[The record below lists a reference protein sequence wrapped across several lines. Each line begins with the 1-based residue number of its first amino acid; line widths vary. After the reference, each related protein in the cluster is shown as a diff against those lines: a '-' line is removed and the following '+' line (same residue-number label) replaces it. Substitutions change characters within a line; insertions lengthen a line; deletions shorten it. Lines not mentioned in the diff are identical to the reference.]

1 MVLYLEMAVAC
12 TVEGLLLLLS
22 PRTFDHSEARS
33 FAVNSERRGDQRFL
47 QDHWL
52 KMVRSSVGER
62 RASRQRVKA
71 NEEAARLSWQTAP
84 PNSVSS
90 RRTENL
96 TPLTVQSSFT
106 SLPNLSRVQRLP
118 DNHRRYLCR
127 QGDDFTISEVKV
139 QRTHEFCTKLGE
151 QLRNLDPDQPL
162 HRPLQY
168 FGWTADIGQRL
179 NQHKRH
185 QNSNEMMDLFHAVLM
200 NIFDVSPAQRRGFTL
215 HTIPLCFLTNPRE
228 SEQSVRGLHLP
239 ARMGQEC
246 RVRNR

>member
-1 MVLYLEMAVAC
+1 MNLLFRTRTACGQYRSARIIMPRHYFECDLQLRWWSHPAMWAALPPMPDGDFPARGQGPHSSVSERSRIAKSLSLKSSFIAVVFCLEMAVAC

-90 RRTENL
+90 QQAA
-96 TPLTVQSSFT
+96 P
-106 SLPNLSRVQRLP
+106 
-118 DNHRRYLCR
+118 
-127 QGDDFTISEVKV
+127 
-139 QRTHEFCTKLGE
+139 
-151 QLRNLDPDQPL
+151 
-162 HRPLQY
+162 
-168 FGWTADIGQRL
+168 
-179 NQHKRH
+179 
-185 QNSNEMMDLFHAVLM
+185 
-200 NIFDVSPAQRRGFTL
+200 
-215 HTIPLCFLTNPRE
+215 
-228 SEQSVRGLHLP
+228 
-239 ARMGQEC
+239 
-246 RVRNR
+246 